1 MGTRNRGYTLIEIA
15 VVLVIIGLLLGGVL
29 KGQELITGARVR
41 NIIQQQSGVKAAYFG
56 FVDRYRAR
64 PGDYS
69 VATANIPN
77 VSTAACNGGNGDG
90 DGIIEADVNE
100 NTLVWEHISKAGFL
114 NGTYTCAA
122 AVSASTTPMN
132 PYARPVDLAYD
143 ADYGGSSSSPQ
154 HNLKTGSQVPAD
166 ILAEVDRKVDD
177 GNALTGSVRAQTAG
191 GVSTTTTECYD
202 AAGAWISVSGGA
214 NCGAATLL

>member
-1 MGTRNRGYTLIEIA
+1 MGSRNRGYTLIEIA

-29 KGQELITGARVR
+29 KGQELVTSARVH
-41 NIIQQQSGVKAAYFG
+41 NVIQQQSGIKAAYFG

-69 VATANIPN
+69 AATTNIPN
-77 VSTAACNGGNGDG
+77 VSTVACNGGNGDG
-90 DGIIEADVNE
+90 DGIIETVDNE
-100 NTLVWEHISKAGFL
+100 NTLVWEHLSKAGFL
-114 NGTYTCAA
+114 NGTYNCAA
-122 AVSASTTPMN
+122 SVSPSTTPMN
-132 PYARPVDLAYD
+132 PYARPLDLAYD
-143 ADYGGSSSSPQ
+143 ADYGGSNASPQ
-154 HNLKTGSQVPAD
+154 HNLKTGSQVPAE

-177 GNALTGSVRAQTAG
+177 GNALTGTVRAQTAG

-202 AAGAWISVSGGA
+202 TAGLWMSASGGA

>member
-1 MGTRNRGYTLIEIA
+1 MGSRNGGYTLIEIA

-29 KGQELITGARVR
+29 KGQELVTSARVH
-41 NIIQQQSGVKAAYFG
+41 NVIQQQSGIKAAYFG

-69 VATANIPN
+69 AATANIPN
-77 VSTAACNGGNGDG
+77 VSTVACNGGDGDG
-90 DGIIEADVNE
+90 DGIIETVHNE
-100 NTLVWEHISKAGFL
+100 NTLVWEHLSKAGFL
-114 NGTYTCAA
+114 NGTYNCAA
-122 AVSASTTPMN
+122 SVSPSTTPMN
-132 PYARPVDLAYD
+132 AYARPLDLAYD
-143 ADYGGSSSSPQ
+143 ADYGGSNASPQ
-154 HNLKTGSQVPAD
+154 HNLKTGSQVPAE

-177 GNALTGSVRAQTAG
+177 GNALTGTVRAQTAG

-202 AAGAWISVSGGA
+202 AGGLWMSASGGA